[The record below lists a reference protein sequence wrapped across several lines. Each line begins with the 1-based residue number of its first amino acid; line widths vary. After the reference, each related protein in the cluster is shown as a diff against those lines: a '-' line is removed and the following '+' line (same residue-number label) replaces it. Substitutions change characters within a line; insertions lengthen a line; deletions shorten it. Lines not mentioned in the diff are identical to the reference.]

1 MNYTRILT
9 YNKNKLFLSDLEI
22 KFTRRNYENTYQKA
36 QTLDLLLKNNKIA
49 PRQAYVVSGLF
60 SDPESACDEGMAWYK
75 EQSVTQPQPTPT
87 PSEETSNEESKAN
100 CH

>member
-1 MNYTRILT
+1 MQQ
-9 YNKNKLFLSDLEI
+9 DLQVEI

-75 EQSVTQPQPTPT
+75 EQSKVIQPSPTPT
-87 PSEETSNEESKAN
+87 SSEDKTNEESQTN
-100 CH
+100 